1 MDWFTTALS
10 LANISTPTDRAIDGI
25 DLLPALLNNTIIDR

>member
-10 LANISTPTDRAIDGI
+10 LANIPVPNDRVIDGI
-25 DLLPALLNNTIIDR
+25 DLLPTLVNNTIMDR